1 MNIQTSRFFL
11 KRATLSI
18 ALTSFL
24 MTPAI
29 AAIEY
34 SATSFNLVDEKG
46 RVTAQLSSSA
56 EGTPSLFFFDQ
67 NNVVRLNL
75 GIYPGGNPGIVL
87 MDKNGKSA
95 AVITLSEDG
104 VTPSVSLRKDGEEKN
119 VLGIDVNDSAA
130 SKNEGEVSPA
140 EVITGKIKTD
150 AEKRKEY
157 LMYALAFFFGVIGAY
172 LGGRLAI
179 RKDDRVAQAIA
190 LAAMQRGKDG
200 PSS

>member
-1 MNIQTSRFFL
+1 MNIQTSRSFL
-11 KRATLSI
+11 KRITLSI

-24 MTPAI
+24 MTPAS

-56 EGTPSLFFFDQ
+56 EGTPSLFFFDE

-104 VTPSVSLRKDGEEKN
+104 ITPSVSLRKDGEEKN
-119 VLGIDVNDSAA
+119 VLGIDANDSAA
-130 SKNEGEVSPA
+130 SNQENSVAPTEMTTSKMKA
-140 EVITGKIKTD
+140 ET
-150 AEKRKEY
+150 EKRKEY
-157 LMYALAFFFGVIGAY
+157 LLYLSAFLFGVIGAY
-172 LGGRLAI
+172 IGGRLAI
-179 RKDDRVAQAIA
+179 RKDNRVTKVTPLTSAERDKND
-190 LAAMQRGKDG
+190 L
-200 PSS
+200 SS

>member
-1 MNIQTSRFFL
+1 MNIQTSRSFL

-46 RVTAQLSSSA
+46 RVTAQLSTSA

-87 MDKNGKSA
+87 MDKNGESSL
-95 AVITLSEDG
+95 VITLNDDG
-104 VTPSVSLRKDGEEKN
+104 VSPIVSLRKDGVDKRTFTTET
-119 VLGIDVNDSAA
+119 DDSAE
-130 SKNEGEVSPA
+130 SKQDRNAPA
-140 EVITGKIKTD
+140 ESKH
-150 AEKRKEY
+150 R
-157 LMYALAFFFGVIGAY
+157 
-172 LGGRLAI
+172 
-179 RKDDRVAQAIA
+179 
-190 LAAMQRGKDG
+190 
-200 PSS
+200 